1 MNVFDKLDEVK
12 QRYDEITSQLSDP
25 EIASDPKQF
34 ATLAKEH
41 SHLQEVVN
49 TYTSYTQ
56 AQNELEENKAL
67 FQDDD
72 AEIREM
78 AKEEVSDLEVKIVA
92 LEIALKSLL
101 IPKDPLDD
109 KNIFLEI
116 RAGTGG
122 DEAALFGAD
131 LYSMYRRYAESRGWK
146 IGIVSINETDQ
157 KGIKEVVALI
167 EGKDVY
173 SSLKYEAGTHRV
185 QRVPETETQGRVHT
199 SAVTVAV
206 LPEVDDVDMEVD
218 MNDLRID
225 TYRSSGA
232 GGQHVNTTDSAIR
245 ITHEPTGLVVTCQD
259 EKSQHKNKA
268 KALKVL
274 KSRLFEMRR
283 AEQQAIIAAER
294 KEQVGSGD
302 RSGKI
307 RTYNYPQNR
316 CTDHRINF
324 TSYNLDGIMKGT
336 LNLVIEPLH
345 TFYQAEALKALETN

>member
-1 MNVFDKLDEVK
+1 MFDKLDEVK

-34 ATLAKEH
+34 TALAKEH
-41 SHLQEVVN
+41 SHLQDVVN
-49 TYTSYTQ
+49 TYSSFTR
-56 AQNELEENKAL
+56 ARKDLEENKLL
-67 FQDDD
+67 FEDSDPD
-72 AEIREM
+72 IREM
-78 AKEEVSDLEVKIVA
+78 AKEEVASLSEEIKTLELK
-92 LEIALKSLL
+92 LKSLL

-109 KNIFLEI
+109 KNIFLEV

-131 LYSMYRRYAESRGWK
+131 LYTMYRRYAESRGWK
-146 IGIVSINETDQ
+146 IGIVSISETDQ

-173 SSLKYEAGTHRV
+173 SSLKYEGGTHRV

-206 LPEVDDVDMEVD
+206 LPEVGAVDVDIKNIE
-218 MNDLRID
+218 LRID

-245 ITHEPTGLVVTCQD
+245 ITHLPSGLVVTCQD

-268 KALKVL
+268 KAMKVL
-274 KSRLFEMRR
+274 QSRLFEMRQ
-283 AEQQAIIAAER
+283 AEQNAIIAAER

-324 TSYNLDGIMKGT
+324 TSYNLDGIMKGA
-336 LNLVIEPLH
+336 LNLVIEPLQ
-345 TFYQAEALKALETN
+345 TFYQAEALQALDNK